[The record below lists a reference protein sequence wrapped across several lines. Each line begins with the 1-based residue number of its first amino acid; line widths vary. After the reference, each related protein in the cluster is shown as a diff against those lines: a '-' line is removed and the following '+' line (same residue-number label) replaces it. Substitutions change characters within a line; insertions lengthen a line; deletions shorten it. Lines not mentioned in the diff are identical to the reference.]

1 MRARTIF
8 ASVEIPPHVFH
19 RNIAALYLAHE
30 LVVVF
35 FTHRTTDDFTD
46 LREEHIRTLNGAAVL
61 IDLHVESLDV
71 FRIVGHD
78 DRLPEVVFH
87 QITFMLAGQVD
98 TPRHGIL
105 KLLSGFDCFLKY
117 ANALGVGETHEILLE
132 HSFET
137 GDETLVYHLVEE
149 LEIVLAVVEGPFHTI
164 LDEVFLQIHQSLLL
178 EESHFGLY
186 HPKLGQM
193 AGRVGVL
200 GTECGAES
208 IDGTKCRGTKFAFE
222 LSAHCE
228 RSGLAKEV
236 VIILDVPFLVFL
248 KVVEILCGHL
258 KHLAGSLTVAGCDD
272 GCVEI
277 EEPMLVEIAVD
288 GHSHVMANAEYGSKG
303 VGAETQVGILA
314 HIFEALPFLLHRIVT
329 RAKTVD
335 LYLFALDFGSLSS
348 TLTLHQRA
356 HNAQAGTGGDAL
368 EQVGI
373 HQGGIDNYL
382 YILDCR
388 TVVESD
394 EINGFTTA
402 MGTHP
407 SFHIDIFS
415 KIGADKSINN
425 FCSFHLQTVYFLR
438 S

>member
-1 MRARTIF
+1 
-8 ASVEIPPHVFH
+8 
-19 RNIAALYLAHE
+19 
-30 LVVVF
+30 
-35 FTHRTTDDFTD
+35 
-46 LREEHIRTLNGAAVL
+46 
-61 IDLHVESLDV
+61 
-71 FRIVGHD
+71 
-78 DRLPEVVFH
+78 
-87 QITFMLAGQVD
+87 
-98 TPRHGIL
+98 
-105 KLLSGFDCFLKY
+105 
-117 ANALGVGETHEILLE
+117 
-132 HSFET
+132 
-137 GDETLVYHLVEE
+137 
-149 LEIVLAVVEGPFHTI
+149 
-164 LDEVFLQIHQSLLL
+164 
-178 EESHFGLY
+178 
-186 HPKLGQM
+186 
-193 AGRVGVL
+193 
-200 GTECGAES
+200 
-208 IDGTKCRGTKFAFE
+208 
-222 LSAHCE
+222 
-228 RSGLAKEV
+228 
-236 VIILDVPFLVFL
+236 
-248 KVVEILCGHL
+248 
-258 KHLAGSLTVAGCDD
+258 
-272 GCVEI
+272 
-277 EEPMLVEIAVD
+277 MLVEIAVD

-335 LYLFALDFGSLSS
+335 LYLFALDFGSLSG

-356 HNAQAGTGGDAL
+356 HNAQASTGGDAL